1 MEPSIYSYSL
11 CIALPLMLFFGF
23 YFLLA
28 PTSEK
33 AIFNNYLRSRRIM
46 GVAILLLAANYSVH
60 FFFGIRFKNTDAA
73 ILMNLSTYFLCY
85 WLFSSAL
92 TTLLDRFYITKRR
105 LRTHICLWILFSI
118 LSGIVLL
125 LLPKGGLQTTVMFA
139 LAAWLVIYG
148 LFLTRRLLRAYHRV
162 IRIFNE
168 THADDIGAYIKWLSV
183 FTYWAVIFGVGCGLL
198 TFLPDQ
204 YVYIWILMSIPFYI
218 YLFLCYLNYML
229 FYEQVENA
237 MEVNEELDH
246 FETEPMQDAPSY
258 HAEIAERIKGW
269 VNADGYVRTG
279 LTIKDLSEQFHTNRT
294 YLSEFIN
301 ATYGVSF
308 RDWITGLRIE
318 YAKRLL
324 VQYPK
329 LTLADISERSGFLS
343 PSHFIRIFKENAGCT
358 PARWRKVRILEQ
370 GQQAKEENAILR
382 ETLDSLLGRG
392 LVE

>member
-1 MEPSIYSYSL
+1 MDPIYNYSL
-11 CIALPLMLFFGF
+11 CAALPLMLFFGF
-23 YFLLA
+23 YFLFA
-28 PTSEK
+28 RTPEK
-33 AIFNNYLRSRRIM
+33 AIFDNFLRSRRIM
-46 GVAILLLAANYSVH
+46 GAAMLLLAANYSVH
-60 FFFGIRFKNTDAA
+60 FFMKVRFNDADAA

-92 TTLLDRFYITKRR
+92 TTLLDRKYITRRR
-105 LRTHICLWILFSI
+105 LLTNMSLWVLYSA
-118 LSGIVLL
+118 SSCIVLK
-125 LLPKGGLQTTVMFA
+125 LLPEGTAQTVAILA
-139 LAAWLVIYG
+139 LAVWLVVYG
-148 LFLTRRLLRAYHRV
+148 LFLTWRLLRTYHRV

-246 FETEPMQDAPSY
+246 FEAEPMQDAPSY
-258 HAEIAERIKGW
+258 HAEIAERIK
-269 VNADGYVRTG
+269 
-279 LTIKDLSEQFHTNRT
+279 
-294 YLSEFIN
+294 FIN

-358 PARWRKVRILEQ
+358 PARWRK
-370 GQQAKEENAILR
+370 K
-382 ETLDSLLGRG
+382 
-392 LVE
+392 

>member
-1 MEPSIYSYSL
+1 
-11 CIALPLMLFFGF
+11 
-23 YFLLA
+23 
-28 PTSEK
+28 
-33 AIFNNYLRSRRIM
+33 
-46 GVAILLLAANYSVH
+46 
-60 FFFGIRFKNTDAA
+60 
-73 ILMNLSTYFLCY
+73 
-85 WLFSSAL
+85 
-92 TTLLDRFYITKRR
+92 
-105 LRTHICLWILFSI
+105 
-118 LSGIVLL
+118 
-125 LLPKGGLQTTVMFA
+125 
-139 LAAWLVIYG
+139 
-148 LFLTRRLLRAYHRV
+148 
-162 IRIFNE
+162 
-168 THADDIGAYIKWLSV
+168 
-183 FTYWAVIFGVGCGLL
+183 
-198 TFLPDQ
+198 
-204 YVYIWILMSIPFYI
+204 
-218 YLFLCYLNYML
+218 ML

-237 MEVNEELDH
+237 MDVNEELDH

-358 PARWRKVRILEQ
+358 PARWRKVRIQEQ
-370 GQQAKEENAILR
+370 GQQVKEENAILR

>member
-1 MEPSIYSYSL
+1 MDPIYNYSL
-11 CIALPLMLFFGF
+11 CAALPLMLFFGF
-23 YFLLA
+23 YFLLGRT
-28 PTSEK
+28 PEK
-33 AIFNNYLRSRRIM
+33 AIFENYLRSRRIM
-46 GVAILLLAANYSVH
+46 GAAMLLLAANYSVH
-60 FFFGIRFKNTDAA
+60 FFMKVRFNDADAA

-92 TTLLDRFYITKRR
+92 TTLLDRKYITRRR
-105 LRTHICLWILFSI
+105 LLTNMSLWVLYSA
-118 LSGIVLL
+118 SSCIVLK
-125 LLPKGGLQTTVMFA
+125 LLPEGTAQTVAILA
-139 LAAWLVIYG
+139 LAVWLVVYG
-148 LFLTRRLLRAYHRV
+148 LFLTWRLLRTYHRV

-246 FETEPMQDAPSY
+246 FEAEPMQDAPSY
-258 HAEIAERIKGW
+258 HAEIAERIASW
-269 VNADGYVRTG
+269 INADGYVRTG

-358 PARWRKVRILEQ
+358 PTRWRK
-370 GQQAKEENAILR
+370 
-382 ETLDSLLGRG
+382 SS
-392 LVE
+392 

>member
-11 CIALPLMLFFGF
+11 CIALPLMSFFGF

-28 PTSEK
+28 STPEK

-73 ILMNLSTYFLCY
+73 ILMNLATYFLCY

-125 LLPKGGLQTTVMFA
+125 LLPKGGLQTTAMFA

-162 IRIFNE
+162 IRIFDD
-168 THADDIGAYIKWLSV
+168 TRADDIGAYIKWLSI
-183 FTYWAVIFGVGCGLL
+183 FTYWAIIFGVGCGLL
-198 TFLPDQ
+198 TFLPDE
-204 YVYIWILMSIPFYI
+204 YIYIWILSSVPFYI
-218 YLFLCYLNYML
+218 YLFLCYLNYLL
-229 FYEQVENA
+229 FYEQVETA
-237 MEVNEELDH
+237 MEDGMISEEEDPCDTKL
-246 FETEPMQDAPSY
+246 EQIQKLENPSY
-258 HAEIAERIKGW
+258 RSEMAEKINGWIDAE
-269 VNADGYVRTG
+269 GYIQSG
-279 LTIKDLSEQFHTNRT
+279 LTIKKLADMLQTNRT
-294 YLSEFIN
+294 YLSEYIKT
-301 ATYGVSF
+301 TYGASF
-308 RDWITGLRIE
+308 RDWITGLRIN

-324 VQYPK
+324 AQYPR
-329 LTLADISERSGFLS
+329 LTVADISERSGFLS
-343 PSHFIRIFKENAGCT
+343 PSHFIRLFKENSGCT
-358 PARWRKVRILEQ
+358 PAKWRKTE
-370 GQQAKEENAILR
+370 AE
-382 ETLDSLLGRG
+382 
-392 LVE
+392 

>member
-1 MEPSIYSYSL
+1 MDPIYNYSL
-11 CIALPLMLFFGF
+11 CAALPLMLFFGF
-23 YFLLA
+23 YFLFA
-28 PTSEK
+28 RTPEK
-33 AIFNNYLRSRRIM
+33 AIFDNYLRSRRIM
-46 GVAILLLAANYSVH
+46 GAAMLLLAANYSVH
-60 FFFGIRFKNTDAA
+60 FFMKVRFNDADAA

-92 TTLLDRFYITKRR
+92 TTLLDRKYITRRR
-105 LRTHICLWILFSI
+105 LLAHMALWVLYSA
-118 LSGIVLL
+118 SSCIVLK
-125 LLPKGGLQTTVMFA
+125 LLPEGTARTVAILA
-139 LAAWLVIYG
+139 LAVWLVVYG
-148 LFLTRRLLRAYHRV
+148 LFLTWRLLRTYHRV

-308 RDWITGLRIE
+308 RDWITGLRI
-318 YAKRLL
+318 
-324 VQYPK
+324 
-329 LTLADISERSGFLS
+329 
-343 PSHFIRIFKENAGCT
+343 FKENAGCT
-358 PARWRKVRILEQ
+358 PARWRKVRIQEQ

>member
-1 MEPSIYSYSL
+1 MDPIYNYSL
-11 CIALPLMLFFGF
+11 CAALPLMLFFGF
-23 YFLLA
+23 YFLFA
-28 PTSEK
+28 RTPEK
-33 AIFNNYLRSRRIM
+33 AIFGNFLRSRRIM
-46 GVAILLLAANYSVH
+46 GAAMLLLAANYSVH
-60 FFFGIRFKNTDAA
+60 FFMKVRFNDADAA

-92 TTLLDRFYITKRR
+92 TTLLDRKYITRRR
-105 LRTHICLWILFSI
+105 LLAHMSLWVLYSA
-118 LSGIVLL
+118 SSCIVLK
-125 LLPKGGLQTTVMFA
+125 LLPEGTAQTVAILA
-139 LAAWLVIYG
+139 LAVWLVVYG
-148 LFLTRRLLRAYHRV
+148 LFLTWRLLRTYHRV

-204 YVYIWILMSIPFYI
+204 YVYIWILMSIPFYV

-246 FETEPMQDAPSY
+246 FEAEPMQDAPSY
-258 HAEIAERIKGW
+258 HAEIAERIASW
-269 VNADGYVRTG
+269 INADGYVRTG
-279 LTIKDLSEQFHTNRT
+279 LTIKGLSDQLHTNRT

-358 PARWRKVRILEQ
+358 PARWRK
-370 GQQAKEENAILR
+370 
-382 ETLDSLLGRG
+382 SS
-392 LVE
+392 

>member
-1 MEPSIYSYSL
+1 MDPIYNYSL
-11 CIALPLMLFFGF
+11 CAALPLMLFFGF
-23 YFLLA
+23 YFLFA
-28 PTSEK
+28 RTPEK
-33 AIFNNYLRSRRIM
+33 AIFDNFLRSRRIM
-46 GVAILLLAANYSVH
+46 GAAMLLLAANYSVH
-60 FFFGIRFKNTDAA
+60 FFMKVRFNDADAA

-85 WLFSSAL
+85 WLFSSAI
-92 TTLLDRFYITKRR
+92 TTLLDRKYITRRR
-105 LRTHICLWILFSI
+105 LLAHMALWVLYSA
-118 LSGIVLL
+118 SSCIVLK
-125 LLPKGGLQTTVMFA
+125 LLPEGTARTVAILA
-139 LAAWLVIYG
+139 LAVWLVVYG
-148 LFLTRRLLRAYHRV
+148 LFLTWRLLRTYHRV

-218 YLFLCYLNYML
+218 FLFLCYLNYML

-237 MEVNEELDH
+237 MDVNEELDH

-358 PARWRKVRILEQ
+358 PARWRKVRIQEQ
-370 GQQAKEENAILR
+370 GQQVKEENAILR

>member
-1 MEPSIYSYSL
+1 MDPIYNYSL
-11 CIALPLMLFFGF
+11 CAALPLMLFFGF
-23 YFLLA
+23 YFLLGRT
-28 PTSEK
+28 PEK
-33 AIFNNYLRSRRIM
+33 AIFDNFLRSRHIM
-46 GVAILLLAANYSVH
+46 GAAMLLLAANYSVH
-60 FFFGIRFKNTDAA
+60 FFMKVRFNDADAA
-73 ILMNLSTYFLCY
+73 ILINLSTYFLCY

-92 TTLLDRFYITKRR
+92 TTLLDRNYITRRR
-105 LRTHICLWILFSI
+105 LLAHMSLWVLYSAISC
-118 LSGIVLL
+118 IVLK
-125 LLPKGGLQTTVMFA
+125 LLPEGTVQPVAILA
-139 LAAWLVIYG
+139 LAVWLVVYG
-148 LFLTRRLLRAYHRV
+148 LFLTWRLLRTYHRV

-183 FTYWAVIFGVGCGLL
+183 FTYWAIIFGVGCGLL
-198 TFLPDQ
+198 TFLPDR

-246 FETEPMQDAPSY
+246 FEAEPTQGTPSY

-269 VNADGYVRTG
+269 INADGYVRTG
-279 LTIKDLSEQFHTNRT
+279 LTIKDLSEQLHTNRT

-301 ATYGVSF
+301 TTYGVSF
-308 RDWITGLRIE
+308 RDWITGLRID

-358 PARWRKVRILEQ
+358 PTRWRKNSLNDKDVRF
-370 GQQAKEENAILR
+370 
-382 ETLDSLLGRG
+382 
-392 LVE
+392 